1 MLFLGLYSRIKI
13 QKRLAEI
20 MLQEKY
26 SKIKMNK
33 RKDKVE
39 NMQKK
44 MERKTLVAVERERE
58 REREPYFK
66 NQ

>member
-1 MLFLGLYSRIKI
+1 
-13 QKRLAEI
+13 
-20 MLQEKY
+20 MLQERH

-44 MERKTLVAVERERE
+44 VERKTLVAVERERE

>member
-20 MLQEKY
+20 MLQERHN
-26 SKIKMNK
+26 KIKMNK

-44 MERKTLVAVERERE
+44 VGRETLAAVERERE
-58 REREPYFK
+58 RAIL
-66 NQ
+66 

>member
-20 MLQEKY
+20 MLQEGH

-44 MERKTLVAVERERE
+44 VERKTLVAVERERE
-58 REREPYFK
+58 PYFK
-66 NQ
+66 NR

>member
-1 MLFLGLYSRIKI
+1 
-13 QKRLAEI
+13 
-20 MLQEKY
+20 
-26 SKIKMNK
+26 MNK

-44 MERKTLVAVERERE
+44 VERKTLVAVERERE
-58 REREPYFK
+58 REREPYSK

>member
-20 MLQEKY
+20 MLQERH

-44 MERKTLVAVERERE
+44 VERETLVAVERE